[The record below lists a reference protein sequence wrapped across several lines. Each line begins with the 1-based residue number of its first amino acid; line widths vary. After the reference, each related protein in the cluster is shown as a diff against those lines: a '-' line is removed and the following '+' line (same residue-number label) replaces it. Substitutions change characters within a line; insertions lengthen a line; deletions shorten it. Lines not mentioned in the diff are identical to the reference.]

1 MEYKMLYVIKGDI
14 NTYLYIHYSGMQ
26 CRTGI
31 KGPGRELFDGGP
43 SLNNIKLHILHIDIG
58 KYTSHIIIYKI

>member
-1 MEYKMLYVIKGDI
+1 MVISGDYVCCSVEFG
-14 NTYLYIHYSGMQ
+14 SQ

-43 SLNNIKLHILHIDIG
+43 CLNNIELHILQIGIG
-58 KYTSHIIIYKI
+58 KYTTHIIIYKI